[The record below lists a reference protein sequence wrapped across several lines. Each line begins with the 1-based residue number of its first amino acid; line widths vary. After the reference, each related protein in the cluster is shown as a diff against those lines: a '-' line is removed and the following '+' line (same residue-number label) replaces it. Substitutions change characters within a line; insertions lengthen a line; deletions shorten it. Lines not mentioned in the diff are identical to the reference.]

1 MYIISNGIS
10 STAESVSNRYFIVIG
25 IGPVSHLYV
34 ICSGIGIGI
43 ELDQYLIDIGT

>member
-1 MYIISNGIS
+1 MYLISMDIS
-10 STAESVSNRYFIVIG
+10 STAESVSNGYFITIG